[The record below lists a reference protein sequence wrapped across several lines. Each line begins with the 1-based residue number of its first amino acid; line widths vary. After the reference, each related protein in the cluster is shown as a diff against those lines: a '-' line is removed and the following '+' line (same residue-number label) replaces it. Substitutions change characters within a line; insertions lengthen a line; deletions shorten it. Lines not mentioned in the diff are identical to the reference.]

1 MEMLLDLAVQFWQF
15 TVLGI
20 LILIGF
26 AINQLDKTA
35 TPILFHYKELP
46 SMKPLRIPTSDKGFW
61 GAIMLWLLGS
71 RQWEITKDWHFSV
84 HGAPHVIPKGFQFDG
99 ASVPKFLATFL
110 SPVGVLL
117 VGGLVHDYIYKHRV
131 LLKKDKTV
139 ARVYEQKEAD
149 QLFRDIGISVNGFVF
164 MNYLAYYA
172 LRLAGFVAWT
182 KHRRAEEK

>member
-1 MEMLLDLAVQFWQF
+1 
-15 TVLGI
+15 
-20 LILIGF
+20 
-26 AINQLDKTA
+26 
-35 TPILFHYKELP
+35 
-46 SMKPLRIPTSDKGFW
+46 MKPLRIPTSDKGFW

-84 HGAPHVIPKGFQFDG
+84 HGAQHVIPKGFQFDG

-149 QLFRDIGISVNGFVF
+149 VLFRDIGISVNGFVF

-172 LRLAGFVAWT
+172 LRLAGFVAWS